1 MPAICQV
8 VHVTCV
14 PVMAYLLWKI
24 NRRVGNLYCF
34 VMFILVF
41 SITFENDNFWFDIKS
56 KQAQLK
62 TAGLLS
68 WGGGGGGEISSRV
81 HEQQSCLSR
90 VMKQI
95 VLIHW
100 LLISATCSRDFCVAI
115 NFLGKPAIGG
125 SERIEVW
132 SYIKRLKSEV
142 KSSYQM
148 LVKVVWPN

>member
-1 MPAICQV
+1 
-8 VHVTCV
+8 
-14 PVMAYLLWKI
+14 
-24 NRRVGNLYCF
+24 
-34 VMFILVF
+34 
-41 SITFENDNFWFDIKS
+41 
-56 KQAQLK
+56 
-62 TAGLLS
+62 
-68 WGGGGGGEISSRV
+68 
-81 HEQQSCLSR
+81 
-90 VMKQI
+90 MKQI

-100 LLISATCSRDFCVAI
+100 LLISATCLGDFCVAI